1 MDEQKPDMDRV
12 LDLYREASTPSGA
25 SKERVWDALEAD
37 LAVPPPG
44 GEGGGGAAPAG
55 ASGTG
60 AGKLVLLGGVVVLA
74 GAFMLWRG
82 AQDVPEP
89 ESAAVTESEP
99 AAESVTETVTVT
111 APESVTAPAS
121 ETETAVPTTIE
132 AAKTE
137 APAPRPARGTLAEE
151 MKLMTAAQ
159 RAARAGDPARAL
171 ASLRKHRARFPRG
184 VMAEEREAERVLAL
198 CALGRDRQA
207 RAARARF
214 LERFAGSPLAPRVRR
229 ACGDGE

>member
-99 AAESVTETVTVT
+99 AAESVTETETET
-111 APESVTAPAS
+111 ETETAS

-159 RAARAGDPARAL
+159 RAARAGDHARAL